1 MSEHA
6 QEPPKICSWI
16 SSRRELLLMLLVGD
30 FSEAHGSPG
39 AGCGEVVRPFDSVG
53 VHSITHIHAQP
64 WVLGAGWEH
73 SQGSWGGFMGL
84 CKGRG
89 VSPPEVSVSE

>member
-1 MSEHA
+1 MRVGKGRGGEDKTGRRALQMSKHA

-16 SSRRELLLMLLVGD
+16 SSRRELLLILLVGD

-39 AGCGEVVRPFDSVG
+39 AGPGEVVRPFDPVG

-64 WVLGAGWEH
+64 WVLGAG
-73 SQGSWGGFMGL
+73 
-84 CKGRG
+84 
-89 VSPPEVSVSE
+89 